1 MIDREDRDDAFKPPA
16 TFEDLKA
23 RITRDY
29 EGYSRRLRQIA
40 DHAMTHPNDFAFH
53 TAADVAKACGTAPS
67 ALIRFAQTLG
77 YSGFS
82 ELQGVFQA
90 RLSDMAPSYRDRIR
104 HLTAAETGGGAG
116 PEALG
121 ALFTD
126 AAIEALRHLR
136 ESLPHAALE
145 QAATLM
151 AGARI
156 THLVASRRTFPA
168 AFYLAYNLNRLEVP
182 ANLLDGVGGTM
193 EQQLTL
199 VGPEDV
205 LVAIS
210 FQPSAPESRL
220 AMDVALKRGA
230 RTVVIT
236 DAPRAPFNEAD
247 ILFEVAEASV
257 TDFRSL
263 NVTMSLALILALR
276 VGQLREGHAPD
287 GTR

>member
-1 MIDREDRDDAFKPPA
+1 MMDGDDRDHAPA
-16 TFEDLKA
+16 APGTFEELKA

-40 DHAMTHPNDFAFH
+40 DHALAHPNDLAFQ

-67 ALIRFAQTLG
+67 ALVRFSKALG

-90 RLSDMAPSYRDRIR
+90 RLSEMAPSYRDRIR
-104 HLTAAETGGGAG
+104 HLNEAESGTG

-121 ALFTD
+121 ALLTD

-136 ESLPHAALE
+136 DSLPHAKLE
-145 QAATLM
+145 QAAALM

-182 ANLLDGVGGTM
+182 ANLLDGLGGTM
-193 EQQLTL
+193 EQQVAL
-199 VGPEDV
+199 VGPQDV

-210 FQPSAPESRL
+210 FQPSARESRL
-220 AMDVALKRGA
+220 AMDAALERGA

-236 DAPRAPFNEAD
+236 DAPRAPFNRAD

-257 TDFRSL
+257 TGFRSL

-276 VGQLREGHAPD
+276 VGQLREGAPS
-287 GTR
+287 GHIP